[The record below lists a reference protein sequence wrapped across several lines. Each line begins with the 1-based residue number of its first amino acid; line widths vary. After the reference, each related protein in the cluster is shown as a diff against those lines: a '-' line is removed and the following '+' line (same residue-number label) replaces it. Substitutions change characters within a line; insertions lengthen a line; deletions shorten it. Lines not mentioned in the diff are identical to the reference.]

1 MALAVETPV
10 NANVYTVSPMGMIVF
25 AIITAFIYYMLRN
38 ITTNKYVVL
47 AIGVALTLFTTGT
60 LQDVGLGLLA
70 LGVARLMEQDI
81 NIITSS
87 S

>member
-1 MALAVETPV
+1 MAIAVEAPV

-25 AIITAFIYYMLRN
+25 AIITAFVYYMLRSV
-38 ITTNKYVVL
+38 TSNKYVVL

-60 LQDVGLGLLA
+60 LQELGLGLLA

-81 NIITSS
+81 NIIASS

>member
-1 MALAVETPV
+1 MALAVEAPA
-10 NANVYTVSPMGMIVF
+10 NANVYTVSPMGMVVF
-25 AIITAFIYYMLRN
+25 AIITAFVYYMLRN

-70 LGVARLMEQDI
+70 LGVSRLMEQDI
-81 NIITSS
+81 IKVTSS